1 MRRCILGIIVAFL
14 VSLPVAAQ
22 ETQPGSLVNV
32 VIVQPNE
39 IGVVFN
45 TQNGQLGEP
54 LTAGSHVID
63 SQSQQVTLYP
73 TGQQAH
79 TLAGSEAVAART
91 LDSQEV
97 SVEATFTFSLNL
109 EMINRLHTRWGT
121 HYVENFLVPA
131 AHSAIRQ
138 ILATF
143 TIEQLTTNGGS
154 NLEAQIAAALRT
166 RLEPEGLALSNVFV
180 RNLVL
185 SRAVT
190 DALEAQNDI
199 NSMWYRAQIE
209 SEIAT
214 MRAQAE
220 MERLR
225 LIGQQLANNPLLI
238 FVIDGIQL
246 ATSAFD
252 G

>member
-1 MRRCILGIIVAFL
+1 MRRCVLGIIVAFL

-22 ETQPGSLVNV
+22 ETQPGSLVNI

-63 SQSQQVTLYP
+63 TQSQQVILYS
-73 TGQQAH
+73 TAQQAY
-79 TLAGSEAVAART
+79 TLADGEAVAART
-91 LDSQEV
+91 LDSQGV
-97 SVEATFTFSLNL
+97 SVEATIIFSLNP
-109 EMINRLHTRWGT
+109 ETINRLHTRWGNRYT
-121 HYVENFLVPA
+121 ENFLAPA

-138 ILATF
+138 IVATF
-143 TIEQLTTNGGS
+143 TAEQLTTSGGS

-166 RLEPEGLALSNVFV
+166 RLEPEGLVLSNVFV
-180 RNLVL
+180 RDLIFSQV
-185 SRAVT
+185 VT

-214 MRAQAE
+214 MRAQTE
-220 MERLR
+220 VERLR

-246 ATSAFD
+246 AASAF
-252 G
+252 